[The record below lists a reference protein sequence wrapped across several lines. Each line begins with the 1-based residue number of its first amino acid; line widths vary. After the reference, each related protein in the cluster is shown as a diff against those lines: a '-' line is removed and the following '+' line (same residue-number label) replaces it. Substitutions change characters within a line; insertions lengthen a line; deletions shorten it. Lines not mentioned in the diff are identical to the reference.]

1 MKNSSLK
8 AFQSRLKISEIFCIF
23 LQAQVRN
30 SLVSHSKLI
39 SKVLNNLFDLI
50 FPLRNFLQFF
60 PKLIAMELALY
71 FSSFPQ
77 FMPYPVWK
85 LKDKQDK
92 YNKVKEVM
100 KLQGATMTAQLPLSL
115 FIESAAAIEQGC
127 HLSVIQLFQNRKF
140 IEEHKSLF

>member
-1 MKNSSLK
+1 MKSSSQK
-8 AFQSRLKISEIFCIF
+8 ACQSRVKISEIFCIF

-30 SLVSHSKLI
+30 SLVSHGKLF
-39 SKVLNNLFDLI
+39 SKVLDYLFGLI
-50 FPLRNFLQFF
+50 FPLSNFLLFF
-60 PKLIAMELALY
+60 PKLVAMKLALY

-92 YNKVKEVM
+92 YNKLKEVM
-100 KLQGATMTAQLPLSL
+100 KLQGTTKTQLPLSL

-127 HLSVIQLFQNRKF
+127 HLSVIQLSKNRKF
-140 IEEHKSLF
+140 KEEHKCPF